1 MHSATSNVRQG
12 KATLWLLLAVFA
24 VLAVA
29 VAVVWLRAPAQPDVA
44 AGREVADRFLALL
57 RAGKASEAWQ
67 STTAEFKSAE
77 GRETFLKRVK
87 QHPELSKPLA
97 FVSVQTVT
105 VQDSPRAEYL
115 YRAEGAGTVRLLA
128 GNELGTWRIDRLVTE

>member
-1 MHSATSNVRQG
+1 MSQATQYHRRGQT
-12 KATLWLLLAVFA
+12 TLWVLLGVFV
-24 VLAVA
+24 VLAIA
-29 VAVVWLRAPAQPDVA
+29 VAVVWLRRPAQPDVD
-44 AGREVADRFLALL
+44 AGRAVADQFLTLL
-57 RAGKASEAWQ
+57 RTGKASQAWQ

-87 QHPELSKPLA
+87 QHPELTKPLA

-115 YRAEGAGTVRLLA
+115 YRAEGAPNVRLLA
-128 GNELGTWRIDRLVTE
+128 GNELGTWRIDRLLTE

>member
-1 MHSATSNVRQG
+1 MQNSTQHDRCG
-12 KATLWLLLAVFA
+12 KATLWVLLAVFL
-24 VLAVA
+24 VLTIA

-44 AGREVADRFLALL
+44 AGRAVADQFLELL
-57 RAGKASEAWQ
+57 RTGKASEAWQ

-87 QHPELSKPLA
+87 QHPELTQPLA

-115 YRAEGAGTVRLLA
+115 YRAEKGTVRLLA